1 MSSNKAFTISQ
12 LDHIQPPKKLRQF
25 LRSLV
30 LYGAAST
37 ATPFVIEEVA
47 LSHFDM
53 LQISY
58 LCISK
63 VHQQLPSG

>member
-37 ATPFVIEEVA
+37 PFVIEEVA

-58 LCISK
+58 LCLSK